1 MLRLLALGFVVT
13 TGGVGSWVW
22 WTPKPTDPA
31 AARAEAF
38 AENGPEGAEYRWRT
52 NQSRHWRYVVTAR

>member
-1 MLRLLALGFVVT
+1 MLRLLAFGLVLT
-13 TGGVGSWVW
+13 SGGVGGWAW
-22 WTPKPTDPA
+22 WPKADNPA

-38 AENGPEGAEYRWRT
+38 AENGEEGAEYRWRT